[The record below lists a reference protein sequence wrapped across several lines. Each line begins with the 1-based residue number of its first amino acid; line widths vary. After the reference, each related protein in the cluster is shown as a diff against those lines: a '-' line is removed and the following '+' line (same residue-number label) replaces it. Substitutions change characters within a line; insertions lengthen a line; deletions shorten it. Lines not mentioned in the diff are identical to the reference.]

1 MALLVPAPWRS
12 SRLGLVDALT
22 AHCGSSGRLADY
34 RRQFEKTTRTA
45 GEDPSI
51 FAIALE
57 TLAVKAFGDM
67 GQTARLRLIR
77 DRFIAGHN
85 SCELSRHL
93 DSVPPETPIRDIVDR
108 CRVWESHA
116 DPTRFSRL
124 MQSMTPILEWMIY
137 GWWRSPADSLRRIRW
152 RFFSVGCW

>member
-1 MALLVPAPWRS
+1 MRKPP
-12 SRLGLVDALT
+12 
-22 AHCGSSGRLADY
+22 GRL
-34 RRQFEKTTRTA
+34 TS
-45 GEDPSI
+45 PVL

-124 MQSMTPILEWMIY
+124 MQSMSPIWEWMIY
-137 GWWRSPADSLRRIRW
+137 GWWRSPAEVYAGSGGGFFPSVAGECSRLLVNECSSSSQNPLR
-152 RFFSVGCW
+152 